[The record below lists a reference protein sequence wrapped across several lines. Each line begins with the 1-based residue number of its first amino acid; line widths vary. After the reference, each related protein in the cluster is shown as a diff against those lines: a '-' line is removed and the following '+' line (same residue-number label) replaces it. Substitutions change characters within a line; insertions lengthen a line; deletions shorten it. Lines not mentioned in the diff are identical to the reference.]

1 MMAEEQ
7 QKLQALTEEYQKI
20 QDDLQSTILARQKLE
35 SQQTENKSVKA
46 EFTSL
51 STDSQIYKLIGPV
64 LLKQEKNE
72 AMMSVDG
79 RLEFIEKEIK
89 RIEGQIGDLQ
99 EQGEKKKLEVLKV
112 QSGLQEQA
120 AKAGW
125 W

>member
-120 AKAGW
+120 AKAG
-125 W
+125 

>member
-1 MMAEEQ
+1 MPFIPINTNTP
-7 QKLQALTEEYQKI
+7 LISL
-20 QDDLQSTILARQKLE
+20 DLQSTILARQKLE

-120 AKAGW
+120 AKAG
-125 W
+125 